1 MASTS
6 SAAEAE
12 RDTMFELAKELRL
25 DNDMAST
32 SSATDTSRDG
42 KGKAKAETE
51 EELMFQF
58 AQRLRLVHNLSAFDQ
73 SVSREYVRY
82 MFLFDFPVVSQT
94 TVEHATAAVRRG
106 LEVAFTYYPFLT
118 GMLGPVDPTTC
129 DRVLLRYG
137 DTEVMRQIRDEI
149 FKVRIQKHNPL
160 IGDYERLCKA
170 GMPTSCLAMEDYCAT
185 KPDWKLPR
193 WIPVLALQMNFLDD
207 SGLILCLA
215 IQHSVADTTSIDF
228 FLNVF
233 ATGIRGEFTKDTAGV
248 YHNAGIDS
256 MFEAEVNERAST
268 VLPKEIAEWDLAG
281 TGSPPQNEAD
291 SHIMA
296 MSATLVREMQRR
308 INKCLEDLGVGPHS
322 VSATECI
329 YALLLVYI
337 TRARHLSPPM
347 PSDHDIVFTTAI
359 NIRNKFGDDAMLW
372 QFGNVIATVATV
384 QRAGEI
390 ISKDRAAVSQSL
402 KYIAFVA
409 YKIRYSNHT
418 FTRDSILNRLTILSN
433 MKNPAEIPVAANRAC
448 LPAVSGVKF
457 ESLANLGADIDF
469 GIPGTINAA
478 GDRRP
483 RGCRRPWMH
492 DMGTINILPR
502 KGGTEG
508 DADWEI
514 LLCFPDKV
522 MQIFTGPEEFGQ
534 FLRGYVLEKD
544 PTTFWRRWLLGV
556 RRLYVEGTERTIYD

>member
-1 MASTS
+1 
-6 SAAEAE
+6 
-12 RDTMFELAKELRL
+12 
-25 DNDMAST
+25 MAST
-32 SSATDTSRDG
+32 SSATDTSRNG

-82 MFLFDFPVVSQT
+82 MFLFDFPVVSQI

-106 LEVAFTYYPFLT
+106 LEVAFTHYPFLT
-118 GMLGPVDPTTC
+118 GMLGPADPTTC

-149 FKVRIQKHNPL
+149 FKVRIQTHNPL
-160 IGDYERLCKA
+160 IGDYERLCRV

-215 IQHSVADTTSIDF
+215 IQNSVGDTTSIDF
-228 FLNVF
+228 FLNIF
-233 ATGIRGEFTKDTAGV
+233 ATGIRGDVTKDTVGE

-256 MFEAEVNERAST
+256 MFQHEVNERAST
-268 VLPKEIAEWDLAG
+268 VLSKEIAEWDLDG
-281 TGSPPQNEAD
+281 TRSPSQNKAD

-296 MSATLVREMQRR
+296 MSATLVLQMQHRM
-308 INKCLEDLGVGPHS
+308 NKCLLDLGAGPHS
-322 VSATECI
+322 VSVTECI

-337 TRARHLSPPM
+337 TRARHMSPPI
-347 PSDHDIVFTTAI
+347 PSDHHVMCTTAI

-372 QFGNVIATVATV
+372 QFGNVLATVATV

-390 ISKDRAAVSQSL
+390 ISKERAAVFQSL
-402 KYIAFVA
+402 EYIALVA
-409 YKIRYSNHT
+409 YKIRYSNQAL
-418 FTRDSILNRLTILSN
+418 TRDSILDRLTILSN
-433 MKNPAEIPVAANRAC
+433 MKNPAEVPVAANRAC

-457 ESLANLGADIDF
+457 ESLVNLGADINF

-492 DMGTINILPR
+492 DIGTINILPR

-522 MQIFTGPEEFGQ
+522 MQIFTNAEEFGQ
-534 FLRGYVLEKD
+534 FFRRHVLEKD
-544 PTTFWRRWLLGV
+544 PTTFWKRWLPGV
-556 RRLYVEGTERTIYD
+556 RRLYLAGTEPTIYD